1 MPYGSLYY
9 GKTGFFYKKMGGG
22 GVSRIPQVSCNASST
37 AIYSM
42 HQQYISGAGVGAS
55 SVATRRAKRLRS
67 TTGCNGFCNQNINV
81 SLPDHPGWN
90 QPISFN
96 YYIGPTLHQ
105 KPRLNLKGTSNQV
118 VYNSSD
124 GLAFI

>member
-1 MPYGSLYY
+1 
-9 GKTGFFYKKMGGG
+9 MGGG
-22 GVSRIPQVSCNASST
+22 GVSRIPQVSCNAAST

-67 TTGCNGFCNQNINV
+67 TIGCNGFCNQNINV

-90 QPISFN
+90 QSISFN
-96 YYIGPTLHQ
+96 YYIGPTL
-105 KPRLNLKGTSNQV
+105 
-118 VYNSSD
+118 
-124 GLAFI
+124 